1 MAVAAVVVVVVVVV
15 TVVGSLVAPG
25 GAESISDFVAGRP
38 DLTQF
43 QMLLQR
49 PGLHQVG
56 KTVV

>member
-1 MAVAAVVVVVVVVV
+1 MAVAAVVVVV
-15 TVVGSLVAPG
+15 TVVAGLGSLVGPG

>member
-1 MAVAAVVVVVVVVV
+1 MAVAAVVV
-15 TVVGSLVAPG
+15 TVVAGMGSLVAPG